1 MPITTYDIECAISDV
16 TRRKHDDMQQ
26 FLHMID
32 TYGLTEVALWLRNVE
47 KDLSV
52 PSPGLISDVRRG

>member
-1 MPITTYDIECAISDV
+1 MPITTFDVECAISDT
-16 TRRKHDDMQQ
+16 TRQKHRDMFE
-26 FLHMID
+26 FLRMID

-52 PSPGLISDVRRG
+52 PSPGLISDVRR